1 MDSTLM
7 SAQATTQC
15 SWTCALVM
23 TAHLCYYSDSNRLK
37 TARSSVE
44 W

>member
-1 MDSTLM
+1 
-7 SAQATTQC
+7 
-15 SWTCALVM
+15 VM

-44 W
+44 